1 VTIRDSRYE
10 VFLVGVLEGCTAAT
24 MNFRSDNVLLLDCPQ
39 GFGVYLSIGGF
50 FTGVYWSNNYYQGY
64 GLLMVLSGVAVDS
77 YITIGGVALY
87 ANRIS
92 PVVYSGYRVNT
103 P

>member
-1 VTIRDSRYE
+1 
-10 VFLVGVLEGCTAAT
+10 